1 MKILSYLLLS
11 LALLLSACL
20 FDSDTEEEKESKSSS
35 SANVTSSSSSV
46 TTNKSSSSGTV
57 VNSSSS
63 SENPP
68 ESSSSSVW
76 VDYPYYS
83 SGVFCFT
90 EGCEDNPTSSSSS
103 EESSSSSVVV
113 IPSSSSVVILSSS
126 SQQDAV
132 IEGGVMID
140 KRDEQQYEL
149 TSLNG
154 KTWMAQSINYA
165 TAAGSFCY
173 QDNETNCDVYGRLY
187 TYEAAQSAC
196 PGGWHIATRAEF
208 EEAKAEPTFLWL
220 YAGRMNNN
228 TYNFVDGMGFHWVD
242 GPIESSD
249 NDNCRSDQCALIF
262 VQKNPDSND
271 APDPALFFQKDN
283 KTKGFSVRCVKN

>member
-1 MKILSYLLLS
+1 M
-11 LALLLSACL
+11 
-20 FDSDTEEEKESKSSS
+20 
-35 SANVTSSSSSV
+35 
-46 TTNKSSSSGTV
+46 TTNKSSSSGSV
-57 VNSSSS
+57 VNPSSS

-68 ESSSSSVW
+68 ESSSSSLW

-103 EESSSSSVVV
+103 EESSSSSSE
-113 IPSSSSVVILSSS
+113 IIISSS
-126 SQQDAV
+126 SQLDAI
-132 IEGGVMID
+132 IEGGVMLDRRDNQTYKIITLND
-140 KRDEQQYEL
+140 KI
-149 TSLNG
+149 
-154 KTWMAQSINYA
+154 WMAQNIGYETPS
-165 TAAGSFCY
+165 GSFCY
-173 QDNETNCDVYGRLY
+173 EDKETNCDVYGRLY

-208 EEAKAEPTFLWL
+208 EEAMAEPTFLWL

-228 TYNFVDGMGFHWVD
+228 TYNFVDSMGFHWVD

-262 VQKNPDSND
+262 VQKNPDS
-271 APDPALFFQKDN
+271 AADPALFFQKDN
-283 KTKGFSVRCVKN
+283 KMKGFNVRCVKN